1 MDRKELMG
9 VIGENQR
16 RVERLLSAVRMDA
29 REGVSAFESR
39 ANDLAEALF
48 MLQERR
54 DLKLVSLRAQATK
67 LIKQASQL
75 IADYM
80 EFDKDPDKYLQEQIE
95 RAEKVEKRGGK
106 RAGSGRPSLGVKK
119 PVMITLPQ
127 EDWNMIDAR
136 IAAGEYKGYADYF
149 RSLHSKAH

>member
-1 MDRKELMG
+1 MDRKEWMNLLS
-9 VIGENQR
+9 ENQR
-16 RVERLLSAVRMDA
+16 RVERLLFTVRMDA
-29 REGVSAFESR
+29 REGVREFEIQ

-48 MLQERR
+48 MLQERG

-80 EFDKDPDKYLQEQIE
+80 EFDKDPGKYLQEQSE

-127 EDWNMIDAR
+127 EEWNMIDAR